1 MQQLRG
7 PAHPICHRRCSQHS
21 GSPGIPGHR
30 LLLGRAGHGW
40 EFVYRL
46 PRLAWLGPLAV
57 SPAVP
62 SLPPVVI
69 ASPALC
75 WGFLCSPL
83 WGVLLLPTS
92 LLPPHS
98 HAGSRVAPTG
108 TNFWLIHPLW
118 CSPHPWSGLRADP
131 LTARSHPWKPR
142 SLGQGPTAHLPT
154 HSPETTRSWGSALP
168 PLPLSLISRS
178 HPAVLLAH
186 LSLQPGVSRT
196 SAWCASGETPSSLRV
211 GNSLRAGGPSPHTQ
225 TPSSVPTSSQGYSF
239 RGFR

>member
-1 MQQLRG
+1 MPIAAPRPDDEGSDSVGMEEMMQRPRG
-7 PAHPICHRRCSQHS
+7 PAHPICHWRCSQHS

-46 PRLAWLGPLAV
+46 PRLAWPGPLAV
-57 SPAVP
+57 SLGVP
-62 SLPPVVI
+62 FLPPVVI

-92 LLPPHS
+92 SLPPHS

-108 TNFWLIHPLW
+108 TNFWLTRPLW

-131 LTARSHPWKPR
+131 LLCQVSPLETEVSWP
-142 SLGQGPTAHLPT
+142 GAHCPPT
-154 HSPETTRSWGSALP
+154 HT
-168 PLPLSLISRS
+168 
-178 HPAVLLAH
+178 LL
-186 LSLQPGVSRT
+186 
-196 SAWCASGETPSSLRV
+196 
-211 GNSLRAGGPSPHTQ
+211 
-225 TPSSVPTSSQGYSF
+225 
-239 RGFR
+239 

>member
-1 MQQLRG
+1 MAVPIAAPRPDDEGSDSVGMEEMMQQLRG

-30 LLLGRAGHGW
+30 LLLCRAGHGW

-69 ASPALC
+69 ASPVLC

-98 HAGSRVAPTG
+98 HAGSRVAPIG
-108 TNFWLIHPLW
+108 TNFWLARPLW

-131 LTARSHPWKPR
+131 LLRQVSPLEAEVSWP
-142 SLGQGPTAHLPT
+142 GAHCPPAHTLP
-154 HSPETTRSWGSALP
+154 
-168 PLPLSLISRS
+168 
-178 HPAVLLAH
+178 
-186 LSLQPGVSRT
+186 
-196 SAWCASGETPSSLRV
+196 
-211 GNSLRAGGPSPHTQ
+211 
-225 TPSSVPTSSQGYSF
+225 
-239 RGFR
+239 